1 MPPLGQC
8 DVAKSSLLPIDQTV
22 TQQDSRGTECIQLG
36 SGKGMAGR
44 PENPG
49 SLPAINPPIC
59 STPATDLNIVY
70 PGIQSPAFRNTQ
82 DTRRSDWGL
91 IYDTYTART
100 HSTTTFGNMRDTRGS
115 DWHLIYNTY
124 DAGFNNTQ
132 DTTYGAGTHSTTAF
146 NNMQDT
152 RKGSDWSLI
161 YNVYGAGNGP
171 WSGNSFGTNS
181 NNTIGITDTE
191 GNGIHLIAPVA
202 YDMQSATKANWD
214 PSVNPFLGITAMD
227 E

>member
-22 TQQDSRGTECIQLG
+22 AQQDSRGTECIQLG

-70 PGIQSPAFRNTQ
+70 PGIQSPAFSNTQ

-91 IYDTYTART
+91 IYDRYSART
-100 HSTTTFGNMRDTRGS
+100 H
-115 DWHLIYNTY
+115 YTY

-171 WSGNSFGTNS
+171 WNGNSFGTNS
-181 NNTIGITDTE
+181 NNTIGIADTE